1 MSESPDLR
9 NASFR
14 DLYRAWEDHPWSS
27 SAIDLSLDAKQWT
40 EELDERQRESA
51 LWNYAMFLKG
61 VETEARTLSAVMD
74 ATPFEDARAFL
85 ATQIVDEAR
94 HRMFLDRWLREVAGQ
109 GEDPVSTLSAVEDHL
124 TWGFCQVFGELE
136 RVADALRKKPRDRPL
151 LTQAVALCHVI
162 IEAVLAIP
170 GEHFIHRY
178 LKKRDVLPGL
188 AYGLTQTA
196 RDEER
201 HVAFGAKFLDE
212 LVHHSK
218 ECRSAAIEM
227 FDRVVPWMVG
237 VFIPPGLDPSYTECF
252 DFTLGE
258 IYAFGLRAFERSLQ
272 DVGINPR
279 EIRILARD
287 DRSLPYEERA
297 RRLLVLIES
306 GVVGDDTREPE
317 LKPEAYEI
325 LFEGMARAMDVDVA
339 RSLEGPLEWTFTDAE
354 PWHLVVVE
362 DHVEARPGAPGDAAG
377 AALRFESASGDWAKI
392 AVGRFDPRWALL
404 RRRLRVHGSLATKAK
419 VSKLFD

>member
-1 MSESPDLR
+1 MNGSPDLR

-51 LWNYAMFLKG
+51 LWTYAMFLKG

-109 GEDPVSTLSAVEDHL
+109 GEDPVSTLSAVEAHL
-124 TWGFCQVFGELE
+124 TWGFRQVFGELE
-136 RVADALRKKPRDRPL
+136 RVTDALRKKPRDRPL

-170 GEHFIHRY
+170 GGHFIHRY
-178 LKKRDVLPGL
+178 LEKRDILPGL

-218 ECRSAAIEM
+218 ECRLAAIEM

-237 VFIPPGLDPSYTECF
+237 VFIPPDLDPSYTECF

-258 IYAFGLRAFERSLQ
+258 IYTFGLRALERSLQ

-306 GVVGDDTREPE
+306 GVFGDDTREPE

-354 PWHLVVVE
+354 PWHLLVVG
-362 DHVEARPGAPGDAAG
+362 DHVEARPGAPGAQGG

-404 RRRLRVHGSLATKAK
+404 RRRLRVHGSLVTKAK

>member
-1 MSESPDLR
+1 MSGSPDLR

-74 ATPFEDARAFL
+74 ATPFEDERAFL

-124 TWGFCQVFGELE
+124 TWGFRQVFEELE

-151 LTQAVALCHVI
+151 LTQAVVLCHVI

-178 LKKRDVLPGL
+178 LEKRDILPGL

-196 RDEER
+196 RDEQR

-227 FDRVVPWMVG
+227 FDRAIPWMVG
-237 VFIPPGLDPSYTECF
+237 VFIPPNLDPSYTECF

-258 IYAFGLRAFERSLQ
+258 IYAFGLRALERSLQ

-306 GVVGDDTREPE
+306 GVVGDDTREPD

-339 RSLEGPLEWTFTDAE
+339 RSLDGPLEWTFTDAE
-354 PWHLVVVE
+354 PWHLLVVG
-362 DHVEARPGAPGDAAG
+362 DHVEARPGTPGDAA
-377 AALRFESASGDWAKI
+377 LRLESASGDWAKI

-404 RRRLRVHGSLATKAK
+404 RRRLRVHGSLASKAK